1 MSIRMLCLSGA
12 MAVLVAGS
20 ALSADYGD
28 QRPSSTVERVR
39 PRHHGGRLPSEL
51 KIIWRQEERTQLRSL
66 PREQRHGWLRAQWS
80 RMSEPQKQAKIAEL
94 QAKWNALPANVRQA
108 LLEKKR
114 EKREA
119 RRMKRGGNY
128 HKQGQGEQPSEPMQQ

>member
-1 MSIRMLCLSGA
+1 
-12 MAVLVAGS
+12 
-20 ALSADYGD
+20 
-28 QRPSSTVERVR
+28 
-39 PRHHGGRLPSEL
+39 
-51 KIIWRQEERTQLRSL
+51 
-66 PREQRHGWLRAQWS
+66 
-80 RMSEPQKQAKIAEL
+80 MSEPQKQAKIAEL